1 VALALGEPLAPCDLG
16 WQATFFL
23 SAPAAMFPEGRP
35 RPRGRPDS
43 DVPAVTGIDLWDPIG
58 ARHDRRGRGLVAM
71 LLAACA
77 LVAAAGRAAADLAG
91 FSLTASSR

>member
-1 VALALGEPLAPCDLG
+1 LAPCDLG

-43 DVPAVTGIDLWDPIG
+43 DVPAVTGIDLWEPN
-58 ARHDRRGRGLVAM
+58 RRPA
-71 LLAACA
+71 
-77 LVAAAGRAAADLAG
+77 
-91 FSLTASSR
+91 